1 MVNFNPDFHDHDN
14 LPAGL
19 REKIEAAL
27 EQSKATDSFDALKDI
42 LNHTMES
49 HNSTPDPEIGGF
61 SPAMLYALGGSKWD
75 SPDCPLKLSDT
86 LIYDQLQKT
95 TGFCRTRT
103 FLIAVRDS
111 GGIKAT
117 TKGNLP
123 RSFVNEMVDVFLD
136 EEEKAFT
143 LRVNKVLN
151 EQDVF
156 PLHVARIHCKLTGLI
171 GLTKGKF
178 TLRKK
183 AHKLLEPEAAGLLYK
198 TLFTSY
204 FQKYNI
210 GYAYNHVIEL
220 DWLQREAGYVL
231 MPLQLQADKW
241 INAAAIAPK
250 LLHPMIHNRLEDEL
264 KAVAYMEVIDALES
278 YFFNPLETW
287 GLLEIERTKQGYF
300 EVIQRIR
307 KTELFDQ
314 FIRFEA

>member
-1 MVNFNPDFHDHDN
+1 MVNFNPDFPENDN

-19 REKIEAAL
+19 RAEIEAAL
-27 EQSKATDSFDALKDI
+27 KQNKVTDSIDALKDI
-42 LNHTMES
+42 LNQTMVS

-61 SPAMLYALGGSKWD
+61 SPAMLYALERSEWG
-75 SPDCPLKLSDT
+75 SPDCPLKLSDS
-86 LIYDQLQKT
+86 LGIDQTQKAS
-95 TGFCRTRT
+95 GFCRTRA

-111 GGIKAT
+111 GGIQAT
-117 TKGNLP
+117 TRGNLP
-123 RSFVNEMVDVFLD
+123 RSFVKEMLDEFLD
-136 EEEKAFT
+136 EEEKALT

-156 PLHVARIHCKLTGLI
+156 PLHAARIHCKLSGLI

-183 AHKLLEPEAAGLLYK
+183 AQPLLEPESAGLLYK
-198 TLFTSY
+198 TLFVTY

-210 GYAYNHVIEL
+210 GYAYHCGIDL
-220 DWLQREAGYVL
+220 DWLQQEAGYVL
-231 MPLQLQADKW
+231 MPLQLRADKW
-241 INAAAIAPK
+241 IKAADIAPQ
-250 LLHPMIHNRLEDEL
+250 LLHPMIHHRLEDEL
-264 KAVAYMEVIDALES
+264 KRSAYMKVIDALER
-278 YFFNPLETW
+278 YFLDPLEVW

>member
-1 MVNFNPDFHDHDN
+1 M
-14 LPAGL
+14 
-19 REKIEAAL
+19 
-27 EQSKATDSFDALKDI
+27 
-42 LNHTMES
+42 LNHTMVS

-61 SPAMLYALGGSKWD
+61 SPAMLYALERSEWD

-86 LIYDQLQKT
+86 LIYDQLQKA

-111 GGIKAT
+111 GGIQAT
-117 TKGNLP
+117 TRGNLP

-136 EEEKAFT
+136 EKEKTRT

-156 PLHVARIHCKLTGLI
+156 PLHEARIHCKLSGLI

-183 AHKLLEPEAAGLLYK
+183 ARLLLESEAAGLLYK
-198 TLFTSY
+198 TLFSTY

-210 GYAYNHVIEL
+210 GYAYNHVIDL
-220 DWLQREAGYVL
+220 DWLQQEAGYVL
-231 MPLQLQADKW
+231 MPLQLRADKW
-241 INAAAIAPK
+241 INSADIAPK
-250 LLHPMIHNRLEDEL
+250 LLHPMIHHRLEDEL
-264 KAVAYMEVIDALES
+264 KAAAYLKVIDALES
-278 YFFNPLETW
+278 YFLNPLEAW

-300 EVIQRIR
+300 EEIQRIR